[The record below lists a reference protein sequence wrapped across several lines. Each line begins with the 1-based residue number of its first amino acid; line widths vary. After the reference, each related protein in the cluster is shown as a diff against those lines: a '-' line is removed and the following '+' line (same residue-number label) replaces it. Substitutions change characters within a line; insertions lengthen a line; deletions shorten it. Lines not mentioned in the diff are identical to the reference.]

1 MPAKKR
7 PTPQDRAEAVRLI
20 LASLATGREP
30 DEIVRELAALH
41 PRNNTFPG
49 EELLELAA
57 DAIEESGASRSAPIE
72 YEGIRER
79 YLAEFEFHGRQDHRK
94 SHYALET
101 AAMIRAGVNPDLLGE
116 VSGWPSDDLWL
127 FSFYALLAYV
137 RLAAERTARPVELV
151 ARAIAERRVIV
162 LPSEG

>member
-1 MPAKKR
+1 
-7 PTPQDRAEAVRLI
+7 
-20 LASLATGREP
+20 
-30 DEIVRELAALH
+30 
-41 PRNNTFPG
+41 
-49 EELLELAA
+49 
-57 DAIEESGASRSAPIE
+57 
-72 YEGIRER
+72 
-79 YLAEFEFHGRQDHRK
+79 
-94 SHYALET
+94 
-101 AAMIRAGVNPDLLGE
+101 MIRAGVNPDLLGE